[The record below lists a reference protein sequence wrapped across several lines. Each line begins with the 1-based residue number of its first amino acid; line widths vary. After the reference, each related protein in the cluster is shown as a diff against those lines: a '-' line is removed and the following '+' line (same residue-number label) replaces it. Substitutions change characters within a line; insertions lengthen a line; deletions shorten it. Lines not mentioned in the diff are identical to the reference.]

1 MEMAYCRMIYLCY
14 PSSTRIW
21 TRLSAWFVRTLCFS
35 RVLSAYV
42 MLRKSVWRLLSF
54 LVQDAEWDGHICLL
68 LLENCL
74 LQSLVV
80 VKVFSLPMCTFDA
93 LIEQLW
99 LVKLSENHNR
109 IYRKVRVM
117 LQGCRACC
125 TDCSFKKKWNE
136 VSESTFSQTGIYS
149 WIDPF
154 PGTPRAAGASWEVD
168 LLNLPSKVTAPK
180 TPILSSKLSI
190 NTIIYITI
198 FITAVESILFPPD
211 YPSTSKLLGITL
223 PS

>member
-93 LIEQLW
+93 LTAWLREQLW
-99 LVKLSENHNR
+99 LVKLSENHNS
-109 IYRKVRVM
+109 IYRKVKVAGLAVLIALLKKNGMKSVRV
-117 LQGCRACC
+117 
-125 TDCSFKKKWNE
+125 
-136 VSESTFSQTGIYS
+136 
-149 WIDPF
+149 
-154 PGTPRAAGASWEVD
+154 
-168 LLNLPSKVTAPK
+168 PS
-180 TPILSSKLSI
+180 LKLV
-190 NTIIYITI
+190 
-198 FITAVESILFPPD
+198 FIAR
-211 YPSTSKLLGITL
+211 
-223 PS
+223 